1 MSIIKIKAVQKTVDE
16 IKVEVTKATQD
27 RLDNWAKTR
36 NYDGILSAATYA
48 TSTVPK
54 FAAEGQA
61 AVTARDTT
69 WAALY
74 NLMAEYQVGTRAMP
88 QGFADVEPLLPTLE
102 WPQ

>member
-1 MSIIKIKAVQKTVDE
+1 MSIIKIKPIQKTVDE
-16 IKVEVTKATQD
+16 IKVEVTQATQD

-74 NLMAEYQVGTRAMP
+74 SLIAEYQSGTRSMP
-88 QGFADVEPLLPTLE
+88 RGFADVEPLLPILE
-102 WPQ
+102 WTQ